1 MLIDLQGQWEAAID
15 DGVPRPFA
23 VPGTLDESGIGYP
36 DVVREAKVKTADDDG
51 SALVQGAGGTDTDG
65 NAAAAWATRFT
76 RRFTYEGPAVFS
88 RSVDADGRIEP
99 GDRVFLEI
107 ERARCLSLRV
117 NGEAVAHTAV
127 GGRDPGAGG
136 TLSTP
141 HVFEVTG
148 LLGRTPGRADRIEL
162 IGDNSYPGLPYAG
175 IIRSSAATDETQT
188 NWNGLLGY
196 VRLRTEPAAFVAA
209 VRAYPKGDRL
219 RVEVDVD
226 AAEACAA
233 ARIRL
238 TSPALKRQ
246 AEREVELEEGRRTV
260 VFDRLPLRDD
270 AARWDE
276 GEGNLHELT
285 VTLETAVRKTTTP
298 NTAAPEPQ
306 STPEP
311 QSPPRPQSSKTIRF
325 GIRDFGADAHGRLA
339 INGRAF
345 LLRGEA
351 NCAVFPETGHAPMDV
366 PSWRRILETY
376 RSYGVNVMRFHS
388 WCPPDA
394 AFEAADGMGMMMQP
408 ELSHWDY
415 KEAFEGAESYAYYAA
430 ELEAVILALANH
442 PSFVMLTLGNEL
454 ACNETGH
461 ARMDALL
468 ARARALDTTRLYANG
483 SNVHYG
489 HIGCDA
495 ASDFYTAAK
504 YHDGWLRATGSPMAG
519 PLNGRYAN
527 AANDYAGTMA
537 VLRASSVQPVFGF
550 EVGQYEVLP
559 DFGEIDAFH
568 GVTDPANYR
577 IIRDRVRA
585 AGLDGERWRRR
596 VEATGELAL
605 LCYRE
610 EVEAV
615 MRTPSMSG
623 LSLLGLQD
631 FPGQGTALVG
641 MLNAHLEP
649 KPYDFARPERFRAF
663 FRDRLP
669 LALLPRYT
677 YESGD
682 VLAATVKVANYG
694 RTPVGGPVRIELR
707 GGGVRIADALPPVHC
722 PAGALTDVGELRL
735 PLAGVAADMPLRLDL
750 TVSVGDA
757 ANTYPI
763 WVYPRE
769 TADAGTGAAGA
780 GSPYVHETRRFDAEA
795 RAVLAAGGTVYLSPP
810 STAEALPHSIQCQ
823 FSTDFWSVGTFP
835 AQSGAMGQLI
845 DAAHPLFR
853 RFPTETHTNWQ
864 WWPMA
869 RRRAVV
875 LPGDPEAFGSIVTE
889 LDSYAFLRPMT
900 QLMECRCGGGRLLFS
915 AFGLQDLAEYPEARA
930 LQAAIRAHLAD
941 RSFAPRAEVSP
952 DAVAALVA

>member
-1 MLIDLQGQWEAAID
+1 MLIDLQGQWEATID
-15 DGVPRPFA
+15 DGMPRPFA

-36 DVVREAKVKTADDDG
+36 DTVREAKVKTADDDG
-51 SALVQGAGGTDTDG
+51 SALVQQTGNTG
-65 NAAAAWATRFT
+65 NAAVPAAWATRFT
-76 RRFTYEGPAVFS
+76 RRRTVEGPAVFS
-88 RSVDADGRIEP
+88 RNVNVAGLIAP
-99 GDRVFLEI
+99 GDRVFLDV

-117 NGEAVAHTAV
+117 NGEPVNPA
-127 GGRDPGAGG
+127 GGRRWAG

-141 HVFEVTG
+141 HIFEVTG
-148 LLGRTPGRADRIEL
+148 LLGRIPGSADRIEL
-162 IGDNSYPGLPYAG
+162 IGDNSYPGMPYAG

-196 VRLRTEPAAFVAA
+196 VRLRTEPPAFVTS
-209 VRAYPKGDRL
+209 VRAYPHGNLL
-219 RVEVDVD
+219 RVDVD
-226 AAEACAA
+226 VDVNALTHGESAHG
-233 ARIRL
+233 RIRL
-238 TSPALKRQ
+238 TSPAL
-246 AEREVELEEGRRTV
+246 ERPTERDVTLGPGMRTV
-260 VFDRLPLRDD
+260 TFDRLPLRDD

-285 VTLETAVRKTTTP
+285 AELAVGLGQGEVAR
-298 NTAAPEPQ
+298 EPR
-306 STPEP
+306 SARTV
-311 QSPPRPQSSKTIRF
+311 RF
-325 GIRDFGADAHGRLA
+325 GIRDFGTDVNGRLTL
-339 INGRAF
+339 NGRAF

-351 NCAVFPETGHAPMDV
+351 NCAVFPETGHAPMDRRA
-366 PSWRRILETY
+366 WTRILGTY

-388 WCPPDA
+388 WCPPEA
-394 AFEAADGMGMMMQP
+394 AFEAADEMGMMMQP

-415 KEAFEGAESYAYYAA
+415 KEALESDESAAYYAA

-454 ACNETGH
+454 ACGETGH
-461 ARMDALL
+461 ARMNELL
-468 ARARALDTTRLYANG
+468 GRARTLDGTRLYANG

-489 HIGCDA
+489 HRGCDA

-504 YHDGWLRATGSPMAG
+504 YHDGWLRATGSPMVG
-519 PLNGRYAN
+519 PLNERYAN

-537 VLRASSVQPVFGF
+537 DLRKDCGQPVFGF

-559 DFGEIDAFH
+559 DFGEIDTFR
-568 GVTDPANYR
+568 GVTMPENYR
-577 IIRDRVRA
+577 LIRERVRA
-585 AGLDGERWRRR
+585 AGIGDERWRCS
-596 VEATGELAL
+596 VAATGELAL

-615 MRTPSMSG
+615 MRTPAMSG

-669 LALLPRYT
+669 LALLPCYT

-682 VLAATVKVANYG
+682 VLTAAVKVANYG
-694 RTPVGGPVRIELR
+694 RTPIDGPVRVTLE
-707 GGGVRIADALPPVHC
+707 GSGVRLTDMLPPVHC
-722 PAGALTDVGELRL
+722 PSGALTDVGELRL
-735 PLAGVAADMPLRLDL
+735 PLAGVAADAPVRLDL
-750 TVSVGDA
+750 MLSVGDA
-757 ANTYPI
+757 SNTYPI

-769 TADAGTGAAGA
+769 TAGA
-780 GSPYVHETRRFDAEA
+780 GVGDVYETRHFDAEA
-795 RAVLAAGGTVYLSPP
+795 RAVLRSGGTVYLAPP

-845 DAAHPLFR
+845 DAGHPLFR
-853 RFPTETHTNWQ
+853 RFPTEFHTNWQ

-875 LPGDPEAFGSIVTE
+875 LPGDPEAFGSIITE

-900 QLMECRCGGGRLLFS
+900 QLMECRCGGGRLMFS
-915 AFGLQDLAEYPEARA
+915 SLGLQDLEAYPEARA
-930 LQAAIRAHLAD
+930 LQSAIRAHLSSSA
-941 RSFAPRAEVSP
+941 FVPRVEVLP
-952 DAVAALVA
+952 DVIANLVH

>member
-1 MLIDLQGQWEAAID
+1 MLIDLHGQWEATID
-15 DGVPRPFA
+15 DGVARPFA

-51 SALVQGAGGTDTDG
+51 SALVQQAGNAGNDG
-65 NAAAAWATRFT
+65 NAGAAATPAAWATRFT
-76 RRFTYEGPAVFS
+76 RRRTYEGPALFS
-88 RSVDADGRIEP
+88 RSVDVTGRIAP
-99 GDRVFLEI
+99 GERVFLDV
-107 ERARCLSLRV
+107 ERARRLSLSI
-117 NGEAVAHTAV
+117 NGEPVAPV
-127 GGRDPGAGG
+127 GGRRWAG

-141 HVFEVTG
+141 HTFEVTG
-148 LLGRTPGRADRIEL
+148 LLGRIPGHADRIEL
-162 IGDNSYPGLPYAG
+162 IGDNAYPDMPYAG

-196 VRLRTEPAAFVAA
+196 VRLRTEPSAFVAA
-209 VRAYPKGDRL
+209 VRAYPHGNLL
-219 RVEVDVD
+219 RVDVD
-226 AAEACAA
+226 VDVAADSAA
-233 ARIRL
+233 DISTAQSAHGRIRL
-238 TSPALKRQ
+238 TSPALERT
-246 AEREVELEEGRRTV
+246 AERDVTLGPGRHTV
-260 VFDRLPLRDD
+260 TFDRLPLRDD

-285 VTLETAVRKTTTP
+285 VELTTGAQKSQ
-298 NTAAPEPQ
+298 AA
-306 STPEP
+306 
-311 QSPPRPQSSKTIRF
+311 RTIRF
-325 GIRDFGADAHGRLA
+325 GIRDFGIDTNGRLTL
-339 INGRAF
+339 NGRAF

-351 NCAVFPETGHAPMDV
+351 NCAVFPETGHAPMDRCA
-366 PSWRRILETY
+366 WTRMLGTY

-388 WCPPDA
+388 WCPPEA
-394 AFEAADGMGMMMQP
+394 AFEVADEMGMMMQP

-415 KEAFEGAESYAYYAA
+415 KEAFESNESAAYYAA
-430 ELEAVILALANH
+430 ELEAVVLALANH

-454 ACNETGH
+454 ACGETGH
-461 ARMDALL
+461 ARMDELVG
-468 ARARALDTTRLYANG
+468 RARALDGTRLYANG

-489 HIGCDA
+489 HRGCDA

-504 YHDGWLRATGSPMAG
+504 YYDGWLRATGSPMAG
-519 PLNGRYAN
+519 PLNERYAN

-537 VLRASSVQPVFGF
+537 DLRGDCGQPVFGF

-568 GVTDPANYR
+568 GVTLPENYR
-577 IIRDRVRA
+577 LIRERVRA
-585 AGLDGERWRRR
+585 AGIGEERWRRS
-596 VEATGELAL
+596 VAATGELAL

-615 MRTPSMSG
+615 MRTPAMSG

-682 VLAATVKVANYG
+682 VLTATVKVANYG
-694 RTPVGGPVRIELR
+694 RTPIGGPVHVTLE
-707 GGGVRIADALPPVHC
+707 GSGVRLTDALPPVHC
-722 PAGALTDVGELRL
+722 PSGALTDVEQLRL
-735 PLAGVAADMPLRLDL
+735 PLAGVAVDVPVRLDL
-750 TVSVGDA
+750 TLSVADA
-757 ANTYPI
+757 SNTYPI

-769 TADAGTGAAGA
+769 VADAGADSDAGA
-780 GSPYVHETRRFDAEA
+780 VYEARHFDAEA
-795 RAVLAAGGTVYLSPP
+795 RAVLRSGGTVYLAPP
-810 STAEALPHSIQCQ
+810 STAEALPHSVQCQ

-845 DAAHPLFR
+845 DAGHPLFR
-853 RFPTETHTNWQ
+853 RFPTEFHTNWQ

-900 QLMECRCGGGRLLFS
+900 QLMECRCGGGRLMFS
-915 AFGLQDLAEYPEARA
+915 TLGLQDLEAYPEARA
-930 LQAAIRAHLAD
+930 LRSAIRAHLA
-941 RSFAPRAEVSP
+941 SPAFVPRVEVLPDVIAE
-952 DAVAALVA
+952 LVH